1 MIDVPLSRTE
11 IEILEI
17 IGRVRMRESSRHGK
31 DATQNSSSTSEEKNI
46 AGAVSEFAV
55 AKYWNLAFDLDCT
68 FTKGRA
74 VDLVLHSGKT
84 VDVKCC
90 ERHGTGSLNAVGW
103 SDTKFADLFILTE
116 YHRQDRGHFVRL
128 IGWIDRAGLVNNRNF
143 RTGRE
148 TGVPFYSLP
157 RSCIYAITPKNSI
170 RGSSV

>member
-17 IGRVRMRESSRHGK
+17 VGRVRMRESSKHGK
-31 DATQNSSSTSEEKNI
+31 DATQNTGSTSEEKNI
-46 AGAVSEFAV
+46 SGAVSEFAV

-68 FTKGRA
+68 FKKGRA

-84 VDVKCC
+84 IDVKCC
-90 ERHGTGSLNAVGW
+90 ERHGTGALNAVGW

-116 YHRQDRGHFVRL
+116 YHRENRGHFVR
-128 IGWIDRAGLVNNRNF
+128 IVGWIPRDIFIDNRNKKS
-143 RTGRE
+143 GQN

-157 RSCIYAITPKNSI
+157 RSCIYAIIPKI
-170 RGSSV
+170 VPEGSPI